1 MMNLEISAFKTEDEK
16 IKNLDLKNKFI
27 LKR

>member
-1 MMNLEISAFKTEDEK
+1 MMNLEISVFKTEDEK